1 MQHQLLEDG
10 GEPAVT
16 EAMAID
22 AAGEAELVRRLLARE
37 PEAQA
42 EVFAR
47 FAPGLFRFCT
57 LHLAGDALTAEELV
71 VETFAAA
78 AHDIGRFDPR
88 RATLTTW
95 LYGIARRR
103 VHQQL
108 RLLRRRKSV
117 PRSAEVPLEQV
128 ADAEAGDDPAEML
141 AAQLDAQR
149 QVRRIAAVLSDLELE
164 MLVLSAVERLSAR
177 EIGRIVR
184 RSERAVHSLLHRAR
198 RKARERLVQDG

>member
-1 MQHQLLEDG
+1 MVG
-10 GEPAVT
+10 GTRGAT

-22 AAGEAELVRRLLARE
+22 ATGEAELARRLRLQE

-103 VHQQL
+103 VHQHL
-108 RLLRRRKSV
+108 RLLRRRKSM
-117 PRSAEVPLEQV
+117 PPWAEVSLTQISETGT
-128 ADAEAGDDPAEML
+128 GDDPAEAL
-141 AAQLDAQR
+141 ATQLDAQR
-149 QVRRIAAVLSDLELE
+149 QVRRIAAVLSDLEME
-164 MLVLSAVERLSAR
+164 ILVLSAVERLSAR

-184 RSERAVHSLLHRAR
+184 RSERAVHSILHRAR

>member
-1 MQHQLLEDG
+1 MVVDG
-10 GEPAVT
+10 TRDTAVRET
-16 EAMAID
+16 RAID
-22 AAGEAELVRRLLARE
+22 ATDEAALTRRLRAQE
-37 PEAQA
+37 PEAYA
-42 EVFAR
+42 ELFAR

-78 AHDIGRFDPR
+78 AGDIERFDPR

-103 VHQQL
+103 VHQHL

-117 PRSAEVPLEQV
+117 PPAAQVPIGQ
-128 ADAEAGDDPAEML
+128 AAEAGTEADPAEAL
-141 AAQLDAQR
+141 AARLDAQR
-149 QVRRIAAVLSDLELE
+149 QVRRIASVLSDLELE
-164 MLVLSAVERLSAR
+164 VLVLSAVEGLSAR

-184 RSERAVHSLLHRAR
+184 RSERAIHSILHRAR